1 MFQKIG
7 SGKTGTGV
15 LAVAAI
21 LALPLA
27 MAETVITVNGKAID
41 SEILNIYMAGR
52 AQKPIE
58 QLLPEERASLTDE
71 LTDIYVLSTNELATE
86 LENDPGV
93 AAQLD
98 LQRANVLA
106 RAVVASLAQ
115 DIDVTEEEIEAVYLE
130 QIKLAP
136 REQYKARHI
145 LVVTQ
150 SEAIEIIQLLI
161 AGGDFQA
168 LAKERSTGPSGP
180 NGGDLDWFMPDQMVK
195 PFSDA
200 VVKLEDGRY
209 TTDPVQTQFGWHVIL
224 REGSRPAEPP
234 PLEGVRDT
242 VASRVQQEKLRAKID
257 ELRAEALK

>member
-136 REQYKARHI
+136 REQYKA
-145 LVVTQ
+145 
-150 SEAIEIIQLLI
+150 AKDIIQ
-161 AGGDFQA
+161 GD
-168 LAKERSTGPSGP
+168 S
-180 NGGDLDWFMPDQMVK
+180 
-195 PFSDA
+195 
-200 VVKLEDGRY
+200 
-209 TTDPVQTQFGWHVIL
+209 
-224 REGSRPAEPP
+224 
-234 PLEGVRDT
+234 
-242 VASRVQQEKLRAKID
+242 
-257 ELRAEALK
+257 